1 MTDKN
6 ISKRKNRGSVT
17 FQVNIKFI
25 TSLYFHIY
33 IPEADN
39 TLITCRQFRIQIN
52 KCTDLFLYICNVILC
67 YHLTNYYN

>member
-39 TLITCRQFRIQIN
+39 TLITCRQFRI
-52 KCTDLFLYICNVILC
+52 
-67 YHLTNYYN
+67 